1 MNLTLV
7 RRCMLGLMLLVAAG
21 FFVGCASLTPKV
33 ERWGMVTGVRPEKIA
48 YYKDLH
54 AHPWP
59 AVGRKITE
67 CNIHNYSIYLREL
80 EPGKFYLFSY
90 FEYTGKDFKA
100 DMAKMAADP
109 ETNRWWKETDPCQQ
123 PIALRNP
130 DEKIWSRMEEVF
142 YQK

>member
-1 MNLTLV
+1 MNLTLM
-7 RRCMLGLMLLVAAG
+7 RRCMLGLVLLVAAG
-21 FFVGCASLTPKV
+21 FSIGCAAVTPPV
-33 ERWGMVTGVRPEKIA
+33 ERWGMVTGVKPEKIA

-59 AVGRKITE
+59 AVGHKISE
-67 CNIHNYSIYLREL
+67 CNIRNYSIYLREL
-80 EPGKFYLFSY
+80 EPGKYYLFSY
-90 FEYTGKDFKA
+90 FEYVGKDFKA

-123 PIALRNP
+123 PIALRGP
-130 DEKIWSRMEEVF
+130 DDKIWSKMEEVF